1 MQCESVNA
9 NYTYYIRSGAG
20 NTSLMLVGI
29 NYYNKNVKFT
39 PYRFMHNFPVIS
51 IDRLRVHNYLLY
63 KKTCSNCTCYA
74 LEIFHFGTTK
84 LGPLH
89 NVANMVKQKLSG
101 YYRAGVQG
109 ISPRQEIPLPEGAI
123 FLGDSPP
130 GGDIPRD
137 FAPGGDYPRRFAPL
151 LRGGNLMGEAKIW

>member
-74 LEIFHFGTTK
+74 LEIFHFGATK
-84 LGPLH
+84 LGRLH

-130 GGDIPRD
+130 GAIFLGISPQGAIILGDS
-137 FAPGGDYPRRFAPL
+137 PL
-151 LRGGNLMGEAKIW
+151 F